1 MIFQGS
7 QNLVGT
13 GTVTLS
19 NMNSDGGL
27 VVPNAGD
34 TLTILPGV
42 TVQGSSGVV
51 GSSGGGL
58 IANQGTIAAQGGGS
72 LTVQGFTNFTG
83 GTLTGGT
90 WEAVGGSTLRLLGAN
105 VVTDAAT
112 IVLDGVGSQLD
123 SDSNSTNALAGLT
136 AITASG
142 GLSLQ
147 NGAGLSASSVSNAGA
162 LTIGTGSSF
171 PVAGY
176 TQTGGSTT
184 LQGGSLGAT
193 TLSIQGGTLSGSGT
207 VNGNLTNAAQVSP
220 GSSSPGVLTINGNY
234 TQTAAGALSLK
245 VGGATAGTQFDQL
258 NITGTASL
266 NGTLNVSLIDG
277 FGPSAEESFDVLN
290 FASSTG
296 NFATLNFPLIGG
308 SPAFVTNSTPTSLNL
323 VATTSAP
330 DLAVSAITFTPN
342 AGTIGQNITVNY
354 TVNNL
359 GTVASTT
366 GSWTDSV
373 YLSPVTTLDASA
385 LLLDRVTHT
394 GDVAGLSSYSG
405 SLPAP
410 LPGLLAGSYHV
421 IVVTDSALQVP
432 DVNRTNNTGVTSVT
446 LSVQEPLL
454 TNGTAL
460 SGTIANGQDLYY
472 RLNVTPGTN
481 VKLDATFAVA
491 AEAEFR
497 LSFGALPTVNS
508 SDQSSTN
515 LSNLQPELVLPSGQ
529 GGAYYIWL
537 HGREGAGA
545 GQPFT
550 LQSSL
555 MTFAVSAVTPSSAS
569 NQGPVTM
576 DVTGSG
582 FTPQTTVS
590 IQGSSGPAVNAQT
603 VIFISANELY
613 ATFDLTTLPIGNY
626 TVQTVDGG
634 NTSTAPA
641 SFQVTAQAL
650 PSLRWILAINGQ
662 GIVFYTNPP
671 HANAPQ
677 SYIPPL
683 TFPLTQSGSSGG
695 GGDNVVS
702 GPARPFFA
710 WVQVANLGTN
720 DVDMPSF
727 ELIVTHV
734 IGTGIYVQPAK
745 TLAPG
750 KNGILFNRLTP
761 DPLSPGTNCGVR
773 I

>member
-1 MIFQGS
+1 M
-7 QNLVGT
+7 
-13 GTVTLS
+13 
-19 NMNSDGGL
+19 
-27 VVPNAGD
+27 P
-34 TLTILPGV
+34 
-42 TVQGSSGVV
+42 
-51 GSSGGGL
+51 
-58 IANQGTIAAQGGGS
+58 AQ
-72 LTVQGFTNFTG
+72 
-83 GTLTGGT
+83 
-90 WEAVGGSTLRLLGAN
+90 
-105 VVTDAAT
+105 
-112 IVLDGVGSQLD
+112 
-123 SDSNSTNALAGLT
+123 
-136 AITASG
+136 
-142 GLSLQ
+142 
-147 NGAGLSASSVSNAGA
+147 
-162 LTIGTGSSF
+162 
-171 PVAGY
+171 
-176 TQTGGSTT
+176 
-184 LQGGSLGAT
+184 
-193 TLSIQGGTLSGSGT
+193 
-207 VNGNLTNAAQVSP
+207 
-220 GSSSPGVLTINGNY
+220 
-234 TQTAAGALSLK
+234 
-245 VGGATAGTQFDQL
+245 
-258 NITGTASL
+258 
-266 NGTLNVSLIDG
+266 
-277 FGPSAEESFDVLN
+277 
-290 FASSTG
+290 
-296 NFATLNFPLIGG
+296 
-308 SPAFVTNSTPTSLNL
+308 
-323 VATTSAP
+323 
-330 DLAVSAITFTPN
+330 
-342 AGTIGQNITVNY
+342 
-354 TVNNL
+354 
-359 GTVASTT
+359 
-366 GSWTDSV
+366 
-373 YLSPVTTLDASA
+373 

-603 VIFISANELY
+603 VILISANELY
-613 ATFDLTTLPIGNY
+613 ATFDLTTFPIGNY
-626 TVQTVDGG
+626 TVHVIDGS
-634 NTSTAPA
+634 NSSTAPG

-662 GIVFYTNPP
+662 GVVFYTNPP

-702 GPARPFFA
+702 GPAKPFTVY
-710 WVQVANLGTN
+710 VQVANLGTN
-720 DVDMPSF
+720 DVNIPSF
-727 ELIVTHV
+727 EMIVTHV
-734 IGTGIYVQPAK
+734 LTNGIYVQPAK

-750 KNGILFNRLTP
+750 KTELLVAAPTP
-761 DPLSPGTNCGVR
+761 DPLSPGTECDVSLKVLPPQTTLDWASQQLGSPPPNISQDAWNAILGDFAASVGQTQGSLDAALQADAIYLAQVGDSVTDQNALLAFELEKAENAIPMPILTSAWIAR
-773 I
+773 SPNRAWT